1 MDEIH
6 IPLPEG
12 LPEMLKMSRKEFE
25 MGKVS
30 AGLAAQIAGVD
41 KVTFLNLLHRYGVP
55 AINLKDEEVEREIE
69 AARELEGGGA
79 IRKTASRSSSGG
91 SFSQRAA

>member
-1 MDEIH
+1 MGEIH

-25 MGKVS
+25 REARLILASKLFKMGKVS

-69 AARELEGGGA
+69 AARELEV
-79 IRKTASRSSSGG
+79 
-91 SFSQRAA
+91 